1 MNFHTLF
8 YLPLSCENCG
18 PANASE
24 DVVLRVTMGDD
35 SSVAMFNWD
44 LEDASLG
51 KVICR
56 RMSGTPVLA
65 ATPVLAD
72 CQPHV
77 SHAQD

>member
-51 KVICR
+51 KVR
-56 RMSGTPVLA
+56 TLGKVA

-72 CQPHV
+72 
-77 SHAQD
+77 

>member
-51 KVICR
+51 KVR
-56 RMSGTPVLA
+56 TLA